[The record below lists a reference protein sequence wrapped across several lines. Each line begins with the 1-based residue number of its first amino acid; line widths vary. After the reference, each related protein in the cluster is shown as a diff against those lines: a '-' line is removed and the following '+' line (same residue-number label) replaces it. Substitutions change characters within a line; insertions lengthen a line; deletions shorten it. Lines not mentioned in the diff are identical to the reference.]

1 MKEVC
6 KEEHCTGCG
15 LCVQHCPKHCIS
27 IKLGKLGH
35 VYPSIDQ
42 AICIDCGKC
51 RRICPSLHDLDA
63 RYPMRAY
70 AAWAKEVEDYKTS
83 TSGGAASVLANN
95 FIQNSGVVY
104 GCVVQDGIKIS
115 HVRIDNKEDIV
126 KLKGSK
132 YAQSNIMDIIPLV
145 KNDINVGLRVLFIGT
160 PCQVAAIKQ
169 MYKKQPENLFL
180 VDIICHGVP
189 SNKWLFDYITQNLK
203 INKSDVTSIQ
213 FRPQNTYCLWILN
226 QNRTLYKS
234 ESLWEHRYKDLFLNT
249 FIDGF
254 VFRDSCY
261 TCHYAKPQR
270 ISDITLGDFWGLG
283 KDGSEDI
290 PDHPFG
296 VSCIL
301 PNTEKGELLIKT
313 VYEELNIYERPI
325 KEAIDGNDQLRTPKR
340 KDWRII
346 LFRWMSTYI
355 PVSLAYRLLIMDRL
369 LKYKLIEL
377 LKK

>member
-6 KEEHCTGCG
+6 REEHCTGCG

-27 IKLGKLGH
+27 MKLGKLGH
-35 VYPSIDQ
+35 VYPTIDQ
-42 AICIDCGKC
+42 TNCIDCGKC
-51 RRICPSLHDLDA
+51 RKICPSLHDLDA

-83 TSGGAASVLANN
+83 TSGGAASVLANY
-95 FIQNSGVVY
+95 FLQNGVVY

-115 HVRIDNKEDIV
+115 HVRIDNKEDAA

-132 YAQSNIMDIIPLV
+132 YVQSNIMDIIPLI
-145 KNDINVGLRVLFIGT
+145 KNDINAGLRVLFIGT

-169 MYKKQPENLFL
+169 MYKKQPENLYL
-180 VDIICHGVP
+180 IDIICHGVP
-189 SNKWLFDYITQNLK
+189 SNKWLFDYITRYLK

-213 FRPQNTYCLWILN
+213 FRPQNTYCLWVLN

-234 ESLWEHRYKDLFLNT
+234 GSLWEHRYKDLFLNT

-283 KDGSEDI
+283 ENSGEDI
-290 PDHPFG
+290 SDHPFG

-301 PNTEKGELLIKT
+301 PITEKGELLIKA
-313 VYEELNIYERPI
+313 VYKELNIYERPI
-325 KEAIDGNDQLRTPKR
+325 EEAINGNDQLRFPKR

-346 LFRWMSTYI
+346 LFRRMSKYI
-355 PVSLAYRLLIMDRL
+355 PVAWAYRILIMDRF
-369 LKYKLIEL
+369 LKYKMIEF